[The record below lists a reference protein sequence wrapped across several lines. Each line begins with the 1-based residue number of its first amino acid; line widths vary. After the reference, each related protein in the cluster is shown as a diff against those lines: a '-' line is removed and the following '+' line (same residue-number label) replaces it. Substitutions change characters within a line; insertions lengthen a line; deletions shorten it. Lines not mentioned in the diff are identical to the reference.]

1 MDTEGAF
8 IFPIDLYP
16 GQSPV
21 LALLQ
26 SHLLTHF
33 LRSQNLLL
41 NRGEVS
47 WLWKKNPES

>member
-26 SHLLTHF
+26 SHLLTHTF
-33 LRSQNLLL
+33 PQKS
-41 NRGEVS
+41 
-47 WLWKKNPES
+47 ESFA

>member
-21 LALLQ
+21 LALHQ
-26 SHLLTHF
+26 SHLLTHTF
-33 LRSQNLLL
+33 PQ
-41 NRGEVS
+41 
-47 WLWKKNPES
+47 ESEPSAY